1 MFGIF
6 KRRRAKEEVPAQL
19 PPPECPHTWKD
30 FPWYMTVQWK
40 QDDSLV
46 STVGT
51 LTTTI
56 FEPYVCVH
64 CKQRKDIKLLENIKY
79 GVSTKVANEV
89 IEDYETLFAEQLKP
103 VPVVEDMIHDYLYV
117 DREKLRIYEKIKG
130 MKG

>member
-30 FPWYMTVQWK
+30 FPWYMKVQWE
-40 QDDSLV
+40 QNGIMSD
-46 STVGT
+46 TGN
-51 LTTTI
+51 LTIEI
-56 FEPYVCVH
+56 FEPYICVH
-64 CKQRKDIKLLENIKY
+64 CKQRKDIKLVENIKK
-79 GVSTKVANEV
+79 GISAKSALNCVN
-89 IEDYETLFAEQLKP
+89 DYEELFAEQLEP
-103 VPVVEDMIHDYLYV
+103 IPVVEDMIHDYFYV